1 MPDNHT
7 EAVKAFIDYAK
18 AFETLNPQ
26 AVVPYYHE
34 PCMFISPQGVVV
46 LTSQA
51 HVGTFF
57 AEVMEG
63 LSARGYAR
71 STFLNLQGKQ
81 LSDILAVVS
90 GVGVW
95 LKADG
100 DELQRFGLTYTLRN
114 TDGNWKI
121 IVATVHDTETA
132 LQLA

>member
-1 MPDNHT
+1 
-7 EAVKAFIDYAK
+7 
-18 AFETLNPQ
+18 
-26 AVVPYYHE
+26 
-34 PCMFISPQGVVV
+34 
-46 LTSQA
+46 
-51 HVGTFF
+51 
-57 AEVMEG
+57 
-63 LSARGYAR
+63 
-71 STFLNLQGKQ
+71 
-81 LSDILAVVS
+81 VS